1 MAPPSAQMGFKSFH
15 RSLSKGNDTEL
26 DRKRKG
32 KKDRQ
37 TSGQI
42 KKFRQSGKQ
51 TNKRTDGWTD

>member
-42 KKFRQSGKQ
+42 ENIIQ
-51 TNKRTDGWTD
+51 TNRKTDRRTDRKD